1 MKNTGCS
8 QKNISPRRSEGVDK
22 LLFKK
27 KTKTA
32 KKTART
38 EKNSSKKNSNRN
50 MSLKLKIVSLSI
62 ISMLLLALA
71 TTIYAQYTIRASNLE
86 SMETELNTISS
97 LLSDQIS
104 AGKAQTIIANP
115 SKNNPGVTS
124 MQKQM
129 DQVLKE
135 NPLIHNLYLVTMEGD
150 KLSLPTMSSAMM
162 TKDLTYGSSYTG
174 GKEFDQAALAA
185 FKENKRTTTEIYNS
199 QNGSK
204 MTGFAPI
211 TDMAGKTIALYGVEF
226 DVSQVNKKIN
236 AEVAGIWILALII
249 LVLSSAAMYL
259 LVSRL
264 IKPLNKI
271 RILTANIAKG
281 DLSQEDIIVKS
292 KDEIGA
298 LADSINT
305 MTGSLRTLVSQV
317 QTSSREVSSETVG
330 LSKIASSS
338 VEAIRELTAANQ
350 QAAASTQ
357 EQNANI
363 EEMQATLEE
372 INAGIEEI
380 NASAQ
385 KASYIAKNST
395 VTSKEGTVRID
406 EMLEGLEAVDE
417 NTNQLAEIITVL
429 EKQSDKITQFV
440 KIINTISDQTNL
452 LALNAAI
459 EAARAGEHGK
469 GFAVVANEV
478 RKLAEESAKSAS
490 TIISIVNE
498 NVQNTR
504 TAVDYISKTREAV
517 QYNKDLSANAKN
529 TLHQIYETT
538 LEIEDNSNNIA
549 SAIEQ
554 QVIAIEQITNSL
566 DTVSQASQQ
575 IAAGTGQTDQS
586 TQDQLRIAE
595 NVNETTKIL
604 QRTAT
609 ELEKL
614 TGNFKL

>member
-1 MKNTGCS
+1 M
-8 QKNISPRRSEGVDK
+8 
-22 LLFKK
+22 LFKK
-27 KTKTA
+27 KKNMGKIPEPK
-32 KKTART
+32 KKTSR
-38 EKNSSKKNSNRN
+38 KYFKRN
-50 MSLKLKIVSLSI
+50 MSLKIKIVSLSI
-62 ISMLLLALA
+62 ISMLVLALA
-71 TTIYAQYTIRASNLE
+71 TTAYAQYTIKSSNLE
-86 SMETELNTISS
+86 SMEAELNTISS
-97 LLSDQIS
+97 LLSDQVS

-115 SKNNPGVTS
+115 SKNNPGTTS

-129 DQVLKE
+129 DQILKE
-135 NPLIHNLYLVTMEGD
+135 NPLIHNLYLITMDGD
-150 KLSLPTMSSAMM
+150 QFIIPTMSSNMM
-162 TKDLTYGSSYTG
+162 TKDLTYGSSYSG
-174 GKEFDQAALAA
+174 GNEFNKAALEA
-185 FKENKRTTTEIYNS
+185 FKENKRTTTDIYKS
-199 QNGSK
+199 QNGEK

-211 TDMAGKTIALYGVEF
+211 TDMSGKTIALYGVEF

-236 AEVAGIWILALII
+236 AEVAGIWVLSLII
-249 LVLSSAAMYL
+249 LGLSSAAMYF

-271 RILTANIAKG
+271 KVLTANIAKG

-292 KDEIGA
+292 RDEVGA

-305 MTGSLRTLVSQV
+305 MAASLRTLVSQV
-317 QTSSREVSSETVG
+317 QTTSSEVSSETVG
-330 LSKIASSS
+330 LTKVASSS

-385 KASYIAKNST
+385 QASYIAKNST
-395 VTSKEGTVRID
+395 LTSKEGTVRID
-406 EMLEGLEAVDE
+406 EMLAGLEGVDE
-417 NTNQLAEIITVL
+417 NTNQLAEIITIL

-490 TIISIVNE
+490 TIISIVND

-504 TAVDYISKTREAV
+504 TAVNYITKTREAV
-517 QYNKDLSANAKN
+517 QYNKDLSVKAKD
-529 TLHQIYETT
+529 TLNQIYETT

-549 SAIEQ
+549 TAIEQ
-554 QVIAIEQITNSL
+554 QVIAFEQITNSL

-586 TQDQLRIAE
+586 TQEQLRIAE
-595 NVNETTKIL
+595 NVNESAKIL
-604 QRTAT
+604 QRTAL

-614 TGNFKL
+614 TGNFKLL

>member
-1 MKNTGCS
+1 LNIAENKN
-8 QKNISPRRSEGVDK
+8 KYNFFVRRNRGVDK

-27 KTKTA
+27 RIAAANNATK
-32 KKTART
+32 KKSGKRQLR
-38 EKNSSKKNSNRN
+38 KN
-50 MSLKLKIVSLSI
+50 MSLKLKVVSLSI
-62 ISMLLLALA
+62 ISMLILALA
-71 TTIYAQYTIRASNLE
+71 TTVYAQYTIRTSNIE
-86 SMETELNTISS
+86 SMEAELNTISS
-97 LLSDQIS
+97 LLSDQVTP
-104 AGKAQTIIANP
+104 GKAQTIISNP
-115 SKNNPGVTS
+115 SVNNPGVIT

-129 DQVLKE
+129 DKILKD
-135 NPLIHNLYLVTMEGD
+135 NPLIHTVYLVTLDGD
-150 KLSLPTMSSAMM
+150 QLTLPTMSSSMM
-162 TKDLTYGSSYTG
+162 SDDISYGAKFSG
-174 GKEFDQAALAA
+174 GKAFDSAAIQAI
-185 FKENKRTTTEIYNS
+185 KENKRVTTEVYKSESGEKI
-199 QNGSK
+199 
-204 MTGFAPI
+204 TGFAPI
-211 TDMAGKTIALYGVEF
+211 LNMGGKVIALYGVDF

-236 AEVAGIWILALII
+236 AEVSGIWILALII
-249 LVLSSAAMYL
+249 LAFSSIAMYFF
-259 LVSRL
+259 VSML
-264 IKPLNKI
+264 IRPLN
-271 RILTANIAKG
+271 RIKDLTANIAKG
-281 DLSQEDIIVKS
+281 DLSQSDIAIKS
-292 KDEIGA
+292 KDEVGE
-298 LADSINT
+298 LAESINT
-305 MTGSLRTLVSQV
+305 MAASLRNVVSQV
-317 QTSSREVSSETVG
+317 QTSSKEVTSETVA
-330 LSKIASSS
+330 LSRVASNS
-338 VEAIRELTAANQ
+338 VDAIRELTAANQ

-385 KASYIAKNST
+385 QASYIAKNST
-395 VTSKEGTVRID
+395 VTSKEGTMRID
-406 EMLEGLEAVDE
+406 EMLSGLEAVDD
-417 NTNQLAEIITVL
+417 NTNQLADIITIL

-490 TIISIVNE
+490 TIITIVNE

-504 TAVDYISKTREAV
+504 EAVDYISKTREAV
-517 QYNKDLSANAKN
+517 QYNKELSINAKN
-529 TLHQIYETT
+529 TLHEIHETT

-575 IAAGTGQTDQS
+575 IAAGTSQTDQS
-586 TQDQLRIAE
+586 TQEQLKTAE

-604 QRTAT
+604 QQTAL

-614 TGNFKL
+614 TGNFKLK

>member
-1 MKNTGCS
+1 M
-8 QKNISPRRSEGVDK
+8 R
-22 LLFKK
+22 FKK
-27 KTKTA
+27 KKNTV
-32 KKTART
+32 KKTLV
-38 EKNSSKKNSNRN
+38 KKKSGSILLNRN
-50 MSLKLKIVSLSI
+50 MSLKLKIVSWSI
-62 ISMLLLALA
+62 ISILVLAMTTTFYAQHTIKSSNFDSMEAEL
-71 TTIYAQYTIRASNLE
+71 TTIA
-86 SMETELNTISS
+86 S
-97 LLSDQIS
+97 LLSDQVS
-104 AGKAQTIIANP
+104 AGKAQTIISNP

-129 DQVLKE
+129 NQILKE
-135 NPLIHNLYLVTMEGD
+135 NPLIHNLYLITMNGD
-150 KLSLPTMSSAMM
+150 KFIIPTMNSAMM
-162 TKDLTYGSSYTG
+162 ADELTYGSQYSG
-174 GKEFDQAALAA
+174 GKEFDRAALEA
-185 FKENKRTTTEIYNS
+185 FKENKRTTTEIYKS
-199 QNGSK
+199 GTGEK

-211 TDMAGKTIALYGVEF
+211 NDMSGKTIALYGVEF
-226 DVSQVNKKIN
+226 DVSQINKKIN
-236 AEVAGIWILALII
+236 GEVAGIWVLSIII
-249 LVLSSAAMYL
+249 LLLSSAAMYF

-271 RILTANIAKG
+271 KNLTSNIANG
-281 DLSQEDIIVKS
+281 DLSQEDIKVHS

-298 LADSINT
+298 LAESINI
-305 MTGSLRTLVSQV
+305 MTASLRTLVSQV
-317 QTSSREVSSETVG
+317 QSSTKEVTNETMG
-330 LSKIASSS
+330 LSRVSSSS

-385 KASYIAKNST
+385 QASYIAKNST
-395 VTSKEGTVRID
+395 ATSREGTKRID
-406 EMLEGLEAVDE
+406 EMLEGLESVDE
-417 NTNQLAEIITVL
+417 NTNQLADIITEL

-490 TIISIVNE
+490 TIITIVNE

-504 TAVDYISKTREAV
+504 NAVAYISKTKEAV
-517 QYNKDLSANAKN
+517 QYNKNLSVHAKD
-529 TLHQIYETT
+529 TLKEIYETT
-538 LEIEDNSNNIA
+538 LEIEDNSSNIA

-575 IAAGTGQTDQS
+575 IAAGTSQTDQS
-586 TQDQLRIAE
+586 TQEQLKVAE

-604 QRTAT
+604 QKTAL

-614 TGNFKL
+614 TGSFKL

>member
-1 MKNTGCS
+1 MRFKKRKNT
-8 QKNISPRRSEGVDK
+8 VDK
-22 LLFKK
+22 AVTKK
-27 KTKTA
+27 RTG
-32 KKTART
+32 KKLSTT
-38 EKNSSKKNSNRN
+38 N

-62 ISMLLLALA
+62 ISILVLALA
-71 TTIYAQYTIRASNLE
+71 TSFYAQHTIKSSNFD
-86 SMETELNTISS
+86 SMEAELTTISS

-104 AGKAQTIIANP
+104 VGKAKTIINNP

-124 MQKQM
+124 LQKQM
-129 DQVLKE
+129 DEILKE
-135 NPLIHNLYLVTMEGD
+135 NPLIHNLYLITLDGD
-150 KLSLPTMSSAMM
+150 KFIIPTMSSAMM
-162 TKDLTYGSSYTG
+162 TDKLTYGSQYSG
-174 GKEFDQAALAA
+174 GKAFDRAALEALN
-185 FKENKRTTTEIYNS
+185 ESKRTTTEIYRS
-199 QNGSK
+199 DTGVK

-211 TDMAGKTIALYGVEF
+211 TDMGGKTIALYGVEF

-236 AEVAGIWILALII
+236 AEVAGIWILSLII
-249 LVLSSAAMYL
+249 LILSGTAMYY

-271 RILTANIAKG
+271 QELTANIANG
-281 DLSQEDIIVKS
+281 DLSQEDIKVKS
-292 KDEIGA
+292 KDEIGS
-298 LADSINT
+298 LAESINAMT
-305 MTGSLRTLVSQV
+305 MSLRNLVSQV
-317 QTSSREVSSETVG
+317 QTSTREVSSETVG
-330 LSKIASSS
+330 LSKVASSS

-385 KASYIAKNST
+385 QASFIAKNST
-395 VTSKEGTVRID
+395 VTSKEGTERID
-406 EMLEGLEAVDE
+406 EMLAGLEAVDE
-417 NTNQLAEIITVL
+417 NTNHLANIITVL

-440 KIINTISDQTNL
+440 NIINTISDQTNL

-504 TAVDYISKTREAV
+504 NAVDYIAKTREAV
-517 QYNKDLSANAKN
+517 QYNKDLSLNARN
-529 TLHQIYETT
+529 TLTEIYETT
-538 LEIEDNSNNIA
+538 LEIEDNSSNIA
-549 SAIEQ
+549 TAIEQ

-566 DTVSQASQQ
+566 DTVSHASQQ
-575 IAAGTGQTDQS
+575 IAAGTSQTDLS
-586 TQDQLRIAE
+586 TQEQLRIAE
-595 NVNETTKIL
+595 NVNDTTKIL
-604 QRTAT
+604 QQTAL

>member
-1 MKNTGCS
+1 
-8 QKNISPRRSEGVDK
+8 
-22 LLFKK
+22 LLLKK
-27 KTKTA
+27 KNKAIKST
-32 KKTART
+32 
-38 EKNSSKKNSNRN
+38 SKKKPDKKRVKKN
-50 MSLKLKIVSLSI
+50 MSLKFKVVSLSV
-62 ISMLLLALA
+62 ISMLIMALA
-71 TTIYAQYTIRASNLE
+71 TSTLAYYVIKKSNVE
-86 SMETELNTISS
+86 SMEAELNTISS
-97 LLSDQIS
+97 LLSDQITP
-104 AGKAQTIIANP
+104 GKAQTIISNP
-115 SKNNPGVTS
+115 SKNNPGVTT

-129 DQVLKE
+129 DKILKD
-135 NPLIHNLYLVTMEGD
+135 NPLIHNLYLVTMDGE
-150 KLSLPTMSSAMM
+150 KLTIPTMSSVML
-162 TKDLTYGSSYTG
+162 TKDFTYGSKYSG
-174 GKEFDQAALAA
+174 GKDFDEAALMAV
-185 FKENKRTTTEIYNS
+185 KNNKRTTTDVYKSET
-199 QNGSK
+199 GDEK
-204 MTGFAPI
+204 VTGFAPI
-211 TDMAGKTIALYGVEF
+211 TDMSGNVIALYGVDF
-226 DVSQVNKKIN
+226 DVTQVNKKIN
-236 AEVAGIWILALII
+236 AEVTRIWILALVI
-249 LVLSSAAMYL
+249 LTISSIAMYL
-259 LVSRL
+259 LISML
-264 IKPLNKI
+264 IRPLNKI
-271 RILTANIAKG
+271 KNLTANIANG
-281 DLSQEDIIVKS
+281 DLSQNDIHVKS

-298 LADSINT
+298 LAESINT
-305 MTGSLRTLVSQV
+305 MTASLRNVVSQV
-317 QTSSREVSSETVG
+317 QTSSKEVTSETLA
-330 LSKIASSS
+330 LSNVASSS
-338 VEAIRELTAANQ
+338 VDAIRELTAANQ

-385 KASYIAKNST
+385 QASFIAKNST

-406 EMLEGLEAVDE
+406 EMLAGLELVED
-417 NTNQLAEIITVL
+417 NTNQLADIIIKL

-459 EAARAGEHGK
+459 EAARAGDHGK

-490 TIISIVNE
+490 TIITIVNE
-498 NVQNTR
+498 NVNSTR
-504 TAVDYISKTREAV
+504 DAVDYISKTREAV
-517 QYNKDLSANAKN
+517 HYNKDLSINAKN
-529 TLHQIYETT
+529 TLHEIYETT

-575 IAAGTGQTDQS
+575 IAAGTSQTDQS
-586 TQDQLRIAE
+586 TQEQLRIAE

-604 QRTAT
+604 RQTAM

>member
-1 MKNTGCS
+1 
-8 QKNISPRRSEGVDK
+8 VDK
-22 LLFKK
+22 LHIKK
-27 KTKTA
+27 KNAAAKAVKKMKPNKKQTK
-32 KKTART
+32 
-38 EKNSSKKNSNRN
+38 RN
-50 MSLKLKIVSLSI
+50 LSLKLKVVSLSI
-62 ISMLLLALA
+62 ISMLILALA
-71 TTIYAQYTIRASNLE
+71 TTVYAQYTIRTSNIE
-86 SMETELNTISS
+86 SMEAELNTISS
-97 LLSDQIS
+97 LLSDQVTP
-104 AGKAQTIIANP
+104 GKAQTIISNP
-115 SKNNPGVTS
+115 SVNNPGVIT

-129 DQVLKE
+129 DKILKD
-135 NPLIHNLYLVTMEGD
+135 NPLIHTVYLVTLDGD
-150 KLSLPTMSSAMM
+150 QLTLPTMSSSMM
-162 TKDLTYGSSYTG
+162 SENLSYGAKFSG
-174 GKEFDQAALAA
+174 GKAFDSAALQAI
-185 FKENKRTTTEIYNS
+185 KENKRVTTEVYKSESGEKI
-199 QNGSK
+199 
-204 MTGFAPI
+204 TGFAPI
-211 TDMAGKTIALYGVEF
+211 LNMSGKVIALYGVDF

-249 LVLSSAAMYL
+249 LALSSIAMYFF
-259 LVSRL
+259 VSML
-264 IKPLNKI
+264 IRPLN
-271 RILTANIAKG
+271 RIKDLTANIANG
-281 DLSQEDIIVKS
+281 DLSQSDIAVKT
-292 KDEIGA
+292 KDEVGE
-298 LADSINT
+298 LAESINS
-305 MTGSLRTLVSQV
+305 MAASLRNVVSQV
-317 QTSSREVSSETVG
+317 QTSSKEVTSETVA
-330 LSKIASSS
+330 LSKVASNS
-338 VEAIRELTAANQ
+338 VDAIRELTAANQ

-385 KASYIAKNST
+385 QASYIAKNST
-395 VTSKEGTVRID
+395 VTSKEGTMRID
-406 EMLEGLEAVDE
+406 EMLSGLEAVDE
-417 NTNQLAEIITVL
+417 NTNQLADIITML

-504 TAVDYISKTREAV
+504 DAVNYITKTREAV
-517 QYNKDLSANAKN
+517 QYNKDLSINAKN
-529 TLHQIYETT
+529 TLHEIYETT

-575 IAAGTGQTDQS
+575 IAAGTSQTDQS
-586 TQDQLRIAE
+586 TQEQLKTAE

-604 QRTAT
+604 QQTAL

-614 TGNFKL
+614 TGNFKLN

>member
-1 MKNTGCS
+1 M
-8 QKNISPRRSEGVDK
+8 
-22 LLFKK
+22 LFKK
-27 KTKTA
+27 KNVAAKAVKKMKPNKKQTK
-32 KKTART
+32 
-38 EKNSSKKNSNRN
+38 RN
-50 MSLKLKIVSLSI
+50 LSLKLKIVSLSI
-62 ISMLLLALA
+62 ISMLILALA
-71 TTIYAQYTIRASNLE
+71 TTVYAQYTIRTSNIE
-86 SMETELNTISS
+86 SMEAELNTISS
-97 LLSDQIS
+97 LLSDQVTP
-104 AGKAQTIIANP
+104 GKAQTIISNP
-115 SKNNPGVTS
+115 SVNNPGVIT

-129 DQVLKE
+129 DKILKD
-135 NPLIHNLYLVTMEGD
+135 NPLIHTVYLVTLDGD
-150 KLSLPTMSSAMM
+150 QLTLPTMSSSMM
-162 TKDLTYGSSYTG
+162 SENITYGAKFSG
-174 GKEFDQAALAA
+174 GKAFDSAALQAIQ
-185 FKENKRTTTEIYNS
+185 ENKRVTTEVYKSESGEKI
-199 QNGSK
+199 
-204 MTGFAPI
+204 TGFAPI
-211 TDMAGKTIALYGVEF
+211 LNMSGKVIALYGVDF

-249 LVLSSAAMYL
+249 LAVSSIAMYFF
-259 LVSRL
+259 VSML
-264 IKPLNKI
+264 IRPLN
-271 RILTANIAKG
+271 RIKDLTANIANG
-281 DLSQEDIIVKS
+281 DLSQSDIAVRS
-292 KDEIGA
+292 KDEVGE
-298 LADSINT
+298 LAESINT
-305 MTGSLRTLVSQV
+305 MAASLRNVVSQV
-317 QTSSREVSSETVG
+317 QTSSKEVTSETVA
-330 LSKIASSS
+330 LSRVASNS
-338 VEAIRELTAANQ
+338 VDAIRELTAANQ

-385 KASYIAKNST
+385 QASYIAKNST
-395 VTSKEGTVRID
+395 VTSKEGTKRID
-406 EMLEGLEAVDE
+406 EMLSGLEAVDE
-417 NTNQLAEIITVL
+417 NTNQLADIITML

-504 TAVDYISKTREAV
+504 DAVNYITKTREAV
-517 QYNKDLSANAKN
+517 QYNKDLSLNAKN
-529 TLHQIYETT
+529 TLHEIYETT

-575 IAAGTGQTDQS
+575 IAAGTSQTDQS
-586 TQDQLRIAE
+586 TQEQLKTAE

-604 QRTAT
+604 QLTAL

-614 TGNFKL
+614 TGNFKLN

>member
-1 MKNTGCS
+1 N
-8 QKNISPRRSEGVDK
+8 
-22 LLFKK
+22 
-27 KTKTA
+27 
-32 KKTART
+32 
-38 EKNSSKKNSNRN
+38 N
-50 MSLKLKIVSLSI
+50 MSLKIKIVSLSI
-62 ISMLLLALA
+62 ISMLVLALA
-71 TTIYAQYTIRASNLE
+71 TTAYAQYTIRSSNLE
-86 SMETELNTISS
+86 SMEAELNTISA

-104 AGKAQTIIANP
+104 AGKAKTIIANP
-115 SKNNPGVTS
+115 SKNNPGTTS

-129 DQVLKE
+129 DQILKE
-135 NPLIHNLYLVTMEGD
+135 NPLIHNLYLITMDGNQFII
-150 KLSLPTMSSAMM
+150 PTMSSAMM
-162 TKDLTYGSSYTG
+162 TKDLTYGSSYSG
-174 GKEFDQAALAA
+174 GKEFDQAALEA
-185 FKENKRTTTEIYNS
+185 FKENKRTTTDIYKS
-199 QNGSK
+199 QNGVK

-211 TDMAGKTIALYGVEF
+211 TDMSGKTIALYGVEF

-236 AEVAGIWILALII
+236 AEVGGIWVLSLII
-249 LVLSSAAMYL
+249 LGLSSVAMYF

-271 RILTANIAKG
+271 KVLTANIAKG
-281 DLSQEDIIVKS
+281 DLSQEDIVVKS
-292 KDEIGA
+292 RDEVGA
-298 LADSINT
+298 LAESINT
-305 MTGSLRTLVSQV
+305 MAASLRTLVSQV
-317 QTSSREVSSETVG
+317 QTTSSEVSSETVG
-330 LSKIASSS
+330 LTRVASSS
-338 VEAIRELTAANQ
+338 VDAIRELTAANQ

-385 KASYIAKNST
+385 QASYIAKNST

-406 EMLEGLEAVDE
+406 EMLAGLEGVDE
-417 NTNQLAEIITVL
+417 NTNKLAEIITIL

-498 NVQNTR
+498 NVQNTS
-504 TAVDYISKTREAV
+504 TAVDYITKTREAV
-517 QYNKDLSANAKN
+517 QYNKDLSMKAKN
-529 TLHQIYETT
+529 TLNEIYETT

-549 SAIEQ
+549 TAIEQ
-554 QVIAIEQITNSL
+554 QVIAFEQITNSL

-586 TQDQLRIAE
+586 TQEQLRIAE
-595 NVNETTKIL
+595 NVNESAKIL
-604 QRTAT
+604 QRTAS

>member
-1 MKNTGCS
+1 M
-8 QKNISPRRSEGVDK
+8 
-22 LLFKK
+22 LFKK
-27 KTKTA
+27 KKNMGKIPEPK
-32 KKTART
+32 KKTSR
-38 EKNSSKKNSNRN
+38 KYFKRN
-50 MSLKLKIVSLSI
+50 MSLKIKIVSLSI
-62 ISMLLLALA
+62 ISMLVLALA
-71 TTIYAQYTIRASNLE
+71 TTAYAQYTIKSSNLE
-86 SMETELNTISS
+86 SMEAELNTISS
-97 LLSDQIS
+97 LLSDQVS

-115 SKNNPGVTS
+115 SKNNPGTTS

-129 DQVLKE
+129 DQILKE
-135 NPLIHNLYLVTMEGD
+135 NPLIHNLYLITMDGD
-150 KLSLPTMSSAMM
+150 QFIIPTMSSNMM
-162 TKDLTYGSSYTG
+162 TKDLTYGSSYSG
-174 GKEFDQAALAA
+174 GNEYNKAALEA
-185 FKENKRTTTEIYNS
+185 FKENKRTTTDIYKS
-199 QNGSK
+199 QNGEK

-211 TDMAGKTIALYGVEF
+211 TDMSGKTIALYGVEF

-236 AEVAGIWILALII
+236 AEVAGIWILSLII
-249 LVLSSAAMYL
+249 LGLSSAAMYF

-271 RILTANIAKG
+271 KVLTANIAKG

-292 KDEIGA
+292 RDEVGA

-305 MTGSLRTLVSQV
+305 MAASLRTLVSQV
-317 QTSSREVSSETVG
+317 QTTSSEVSSETVG
-330 LSKIASSS
+330 LTKVASSS
-338 VEAIRELTAANQ
+338 VEAIRELTSANQ

-385 KASYIAKNST
+385 QASYIAKNST
-395 VTSKEGTVRID
+395 LTSKEGTVRID
-406 EMLEGLEAVDE
+406 EMLAGLEGVDE
-417 NTNQLAEIITVL
+417 NTNQLAEIITIL

-504 TAVDYISKTREAV
+504 TAVNYIMKTREAV
-517 QYNKDLSANAKN
+517 QYNKDLSVKAKD
-529 TLHQIYETT
+529 TLNQIYETT

-549 SAIEQ
+549 TAIEQ
-554 QVIAIEQITNSL
+554 QVIAFEQITNSL

-586 TQDQLRIAE
+586 TQEQLRIAE
-595 NVNETTKIL
+595 NVNESAKIL
-604 QRTAT
+604 QRTAL

>member
-1 MKNTGCS
+1 M
-8 QKNISPRRSEGVDK
+8 
-22 LLFKK
+22 LFKK
-27 KTKTA
+27 KKKMGKTTVP
-32 KKTART
+32 KQKTSR
-38 EKNSSKKNSNRN
+38 KYFNKN
-50 MSLKLKIVSLSI
+50 MSLKIKIVSLSI
-62 ISMLLLALA
+62 ISMLVLALA
-71 TTIYAQYTIRASNLE
+71 TTAYAQYTIRSSNLD
-86 SMETELNTISS
+86 SMEAELNTISS

-115 SKNNPGVTS
+115 SKNNPGITS

-129 DQVLKE
+129 DQILKE
-135 NPLIHNLYLVTMEGD
+135 NPLIHNLYLITMDGD
-150 KLSLPTMSSAMM
+150 QFIIPTMSSAMM
-162 TKDLTYGSSYTG
+162 TKDITYGSIYSG
-174 GKEFDQAALAA
+174 GKEFDKAALLA
-185 FKENKRTTTEIYNS
+185 FKENKRTTTDIYKS
-199 QNGSK
+199 QNGEK

-211 TDMAGKTIALYGVEF
+211 TDMSGKTIALYGVEF

-236 AEVAGIWILALII
+236 AEVGGIWILSLII
-249 LVLSSAAMYL
+249 LGLSSAAMYF

-271 RILTANIAKG
+271 KVLTANIAKG
-281 DLSQEDIIVKS
+281 DLSQEDIVVKS
-292 KDEIGA
+292 RDEVGA
-298 LADSINT
+298 LAASINT
-305 MTGSLRTLVSQV
+305 MAASLRTLVSQV
-317 QTSSREVSSETVG
+317 QSTSSEVSSETVG
-330 LSKIASSS
+330 LTKVASSS
-338 VEAIRELTAANQ
+338 VEAIRELTSANQ

-385 KASYIAKNST
+385 QASYIAKNST

-406 EMLEGLEAVDE
+406 EMLAGLEGVDE
-417 NTNQLAEIITVL
+417 NTNQLADIITIL

-478 RKLAEESAKSAS
+478 RKLAEESTKSAS

-504 TAVDYISKTREAV
+504 TAVDYIAKTREAV
-517 QYNKDLSANAKN
+517 QYNKELSLKAKN
-529 TLHQIYETT
+529 TLNEIYETT
-538 LEIEDNSNNIA
+538 LKIEDNSNNIA
-549 SAIEQ
+549 TAIEQ
-554 QVIAIEQITNSL
+554 QVIAFEQITNSL

-586 TQDQLRIAE
+586 TQEQLRIAE
-595 NVNETTKIL
+595 NVNESAKIL
-604 QRTAT
+604 QRTAM

>member
-1 MKNTGCS
+1 
-8 QKNISPRRSEGVDK
+8 VDK
-22 LLFKK
+22 LRFKK
-27 KTKTA
+27 RQNSV
-32 KKTART
+32 KKTAVQ
-38 EKNSSKKNSNRN
+38 KKPGKKLLNRN

-62 ISMLLLALA
+62 ISILVLAMA
-71 TTIYAQYTIRASNLE
+71 TTFYAQHTIKSSNFD
-86 SMETELNTISS
+86 SMEAELTTISS
-97 LLSDQIS
+97 LLSDQVS
-104 AGKAQTIIANP
+104 VGKAQTIISNP

-129 DQVLKE
+129 DQILKE
-135 NPLIHNLYLVTMEGD
+135 NPLIHNLYLITMDGD
-150 KLSLPTMSSAMM
+150 KFIIPTMSSAMM
-162 TKDLTYGSSYTG
+162 TDELTYGSQYSG
-174 GKEFDQAALAA
+174 GKAFDQAAVEA
-185 FKENKRTTTEIYNS
+185 FKENKRTTTEIYKS
-199 QNGSK
+199 DTGEK

-211 TDMAGKTIALYGVEF
+211 NDMGGKTIALYGVEF
-226 DVSQVNKKIN
+226 DVSQINKKIN
-236 AEVAGIWILALII
+236 GEVAGIWILSIII
-249 LVLSSAAMYL
+249 LLFSSAAMYF
-259 LVSRL
+259 LVTRL
-264 IKPLNKI
+264 ITPLDKI
-271 RILTANIAKG
+271 KNLTSNIANG
-281 DLSQEDIIVKS
+281 DLSQDDIKVRS
-292 KDEIGA
+292 NDEIGA
-298 LADSINT
+298 LANSINK
-305 MTGSLRTLVSQV
+305 MTASLRTLVSQV
-317 QTSSREVSSETVG
+317 QASTKEVSTETMG
-330 LSKIASSS
+330 LSKVASSS

-385 KASYIAKNST
+385 QASYIAKNST
-395 VTSKEGTVRID
+395 ATSREGTKRID

-417 NTNQLAEIITVL
+417 NTNQLADIITEL

-504 TAVDYISKTREAV
+504 NAVDYIIKTKEAV
-517 QYNKDLSANAKN
+517 QYNKNLSIHAKD
-529 TLHQIYETT
+529 TLKEIYETT
-538 LEIEDNSNNIA
+538 LEIEDNSSNIA
-549 SAIEQ
+549 SGIEQ

-575 IAAGTGQTDQS
+575 IAAGTSQTDQS
-586 TQDQLRIAE
+586 TQDQLKIAE
-595 NVNETTKIL
+595 NVNETTKVL
-604 QRTAT
+604 QQTAL

-614 TGNFKL
+614 TGRFKL

>member
-1 MKNTGCS
+1 M
-8 QKNISPRRSEGVDK
+8 
-22 LLFKK
+22 LFKK
-27 KTKTA
+27 KKNMGKIPEPK
-32 KKTART
+32 KKTSR
-38 EKNSSKKNSNRN
+38 KYFKRN
-50 MSLKLKIVSLSI
+50 MSLKIKIVSLSI
-62 ISMLLLALA
+62 ISMLVLALA
-71 TTIYAQYTIRASNLE
+71 TTAYAQYTIKSSNLE
-86 SMETELNTISS
+86 SMEAELNTISS
-97 LLSDQIS
+97 LLSDQVS

-115 SKNNPGVTS
+115 SKNNPGTTS

-129 DQVLKE
+129 DQILKE
-135 NPLIHNLYLVTMEGD
+135 NPLIHNLYLITMDGD
-150 KLSLPTMSSAMM
+150 QFIIPTMSSNMM
-162 TKDLTYGSSYTG
+162 TKDLTYGSSYSG
-174 GKEFDQAALAA
+174 GNEFNKAALEA
-185 FKENKRTTTEIYNS
+185 FKENKRTTTDIYKS
-199 QNGSK
+199 QNGEK

-211 TDMAGKTIALYGVEF
+211 TDMSGKTIALYGVEF

-236 AEVAGIWILALII
+236 AEVAGIWILSLII
-249 LVLSSAAMYL
+249 LGLSSAAMYF

-271 RILTANIAKG
+271 KVLTANIAKG

-292 KDEIGA
+292 RDEVGA

-305 MTGSLRTLVSQV
+305 MAASLRTLVSQV
-317 QTSSREVSSETVG
+317 QTTSSEVSSETVG
-330 LSKIASSS
+330 LTKVASSS
-338 VEAIRELTAANQ
+338 VEAIRELTSANQ

-385 KASYIAKNST
+385 QASYIAKNST
-395 VTSKEGTVRID
+395 LTSKEGTVRID
-406 EMLEGLEAVDE
+406 EMLAGLEGVDE
-417 NTNQLAEIITVL
+417 NTNQLAEIITIL

-504 TAVDYISKTREAV
+504 TAVNYITKTREAV
-517 QYNKDLSANAKN
+517 QYNKDLSVKAKD
-529 TLHQIYETT
+529 TLNQIYETT

-549 SAIEQ
+549 TAIEQ
-554 QVIAIEQITNSL
+554 QVIAFEQITNSL

-586 TQDQLRIAE
+586 TQEQLRIAE
-595 NVNETTKIL
+595 NVNESAKIL
-604 QRTAT
+604 QRTAL

>member
-1 MKNTGCS
+1 
-8 QKNISPRRSEGVDK
+8 VDK

-27 KTKTA
+27 KKNTA
-32 KKTART
+32 KKAVTT
-38 EKNSSKKNSNRN
+38 KKSSKKRFNQN
-50 MSLKLKIVSLSI
+50 MSLKLKIVALSI

-71 TTIYAQYTIRASNLE
+71 TTFYAQYTIRTSNMD
-86 SMETELNTISS
+86 SMEAELNTISS
-97 LLSDQIS
+97 LLSDQVS
-104 AGKAQTIIANP
+104 AGKAKTIIANP
-115 SKNNPGVTS
+115 SKNNPGVTT

-129 DQVLKE
+129 DQILKE
-135 NPLIHNLYLVTMEGD
+135 NPLIHNLYLITKDGD
-150 KLSLPTMSSAMM
+150 KFAIPTMSSAMM
-162 TKDLTYGSSYTG
+162 SKDITYGSNYSG
-174 GKEFDQAALAA
+174 GKDFDQAALVA
-185 FKENKRTTTEIYNS
+185 FEENKRTTTEIYQS
-199 QNGSK
+199 QNGLK

-236 AEVAGIWILALII
+236 AEVAGIWILSLII
-249 LVLSSAAMYL
+249 LALSSAAMYF

-264 IKPLNKI
+264 IKPLNNIKV
-271 RILTANIAKG
+271 LTANIAKG

-298 LADSINT
+298 LAESINT
-305 MTGSLRTLVSQV
+305 MASSLRTLVSQV

-338 VEAIRELTAANQ
+338 VEAIRELTSANQ

-385 KASYIAKNST
+385 QASFIAKNST

-417 NTNQLAEIITVL
+417 NTNQLADIITVL

-504 TAVDYISKTREAV
+504 TAVDYITKTREAV
-517 QYNKDLSANAKN
+517 QYNKDLSAKAKN
-529 TLHQIYETT
+529 TLNEIYETT

-549 SAIEQ
+549 TAIEQ
-554 QVIAIEQITNSL
+554 QVIAFEQITNSL

-586 TQDQLRIAE
+586 TQEQLRIAE

>member
-1 MKNTGCS
+1 M
-8 QKNISPRRSEGVDK
+8 
-22 LLFKK
+22 LFKK
-27 KTKTA
+27 RKNRGNTAVPKQKTSRKYF
-32 KKTART
+32 
-38 EKNSSKKNSNRN
+38 SRN
-50 MSLKLKIVSLSI
+50 MSLKVKIVSLSI
-62 ISMLLLALA
+62 ISMLILALA
-71 TTIYAQYTIRASNLE
+71 TTAYAQYTIRASNLE
-86 SMETELNTISS
+86 SMEAELNTISS
-97 LLSDQIS
+97 LLSDQVS
-104 AGKAQTIIANP
+104 AGKAKTIIANP
-115 SKNNPGVTS
+115 SKNNPGITS

-129 DQVLKE
+129 DQILKE
-135 NPLIHNLYLVTMEGD
+135 NPLIHNLYLITMDGD
-150 KLSLPTMSSAMM
+150 QLIIPTMNSAMM
-162 TKDLTYGSSYTG
+162 TKDLTYGSSYSG
-174 GKEFDQAALAA
+174 GKDFNKAALEA
-185 FKENKRTTTEIYNS
+185 FKENKRTTTDIYKS
-199 QNGSK
+199 QNGEK

-211 TDMAGKTIALYGVEF
+211 TDMSGKTIALYGVEF

-236 AEVAGIWILALII
+236 AEVGGIWILSLII
-249 LVLSSAAMYL
+249 LALSSAAMYF
-259 LVSRL
+259 LVIRL

-271 RILTANIAKG
+271 KVLTANIAKG
-281 DLSQEDIIVKS
+281 DLSQEEIAVKS

-305 MTGSLRTLVSQV
+305 MTASLRTLVSQV
-317 QTSSREVSSETVG
+317 QTTSSEVSSETVS
-330 LSKIASSS
+330 LTRVASSS
-338 VEAIRELTAANQ
+338 VEAIRELTSANQ

-372 INAGIEEI
+372 INAGVEEI

-385 KASYIAKNST
+385 QASYIAKNST
-395 VTSKEGTVRID
+395 ITSKEGTVRID
-406 EMLEGLEAVDE
+406 EMLAGLEGVDE
-417 NTNQLAEIITVL
+417 NTNQLAEIIMTL

-504 TAVDYISKTREAV
+504 TAVEYISKTREAV
-517 QYNKDLSANAKN
+517 QYNKSLSLKAKN
-529 TLHQIYETT
+529 TLNEIYETT

-549 SAIEQ
+549 TAIEQ
-554 QVIAIEQITNSL
+554 QVIAFEQITNSL

-575 IAAGTGQTDQS
+575 IAAGTGQTDLS
-586 TQDQLRIAE
+586 TQEQLRIAE
-595 NVNETTKIL
+595 NVNESAKIL
-604 QRTAT
+604 QRTAL
-609 ELEKL
+609 ELEQL

>member
-1 MKNTGCS
+1 MRFMKR
-8 QKNISPRRSEGVDK
+8 KIAV
-22 LLFKK
+22 KK
-27 KTKTA
+27 KKA
-32 KKTART
+32 VGPLLKG
-38 EKNSSKKNSNRN
+38 N

-62 ISMLLLALA
+62 ISILILAMA
-71 TTIYAQYTIRASNLE
+71 TTLYAQYTIKSSNFE
-86 SMETELNTISS
+86 SMEAELMTISS
-97 LLSDQIS
+97 LLADQVS
-104 AGKAQTIIANP
+104 VGKAKTIIGNP

-129 DQVLKE
+129 DLILKE
-135 NPLIHNLYLVTMEGD
+135 NPLIHNLYLITQDGNKFIV
-150 KLSLPTMSSAMM
+150 PTMSSAMM
-162 TKDLTYGSSYTG
+162 KDDLTYGSQYTS
-174 GKEFDQAALAA
+174 GKAFDQAAMEA
-185 FKENKRTTTEIYNS
+185 FKENKRTTTDIFKS
-199 QNGSK
+199 DTGTK

-211 TDMAGKTIALYGVEF
+211 TDMGGKAIALYGVEF
-226 DVSQVNKKIN
+226 DVSQINKKIN
-236 AEVAGIWILALII
+236 REVAGIWVMSIII
-249 LVLSSAAMYL
+249 LLLSSAAMYI

-271 RILTANIAKG
+271 KNLTSNIANG
-281 DLSQEDIIVKS
+281 DLSQDDIKVRS

-298 LADSINT
+298 LAESINV
-305 MTGSLRTLVSQV
+305 MTSSLRTLVSQV
-317 QTSSREVSSETVG
+317 QASTKEVSNETTG
-330 LSKIASSS
+330 LSSVASSS

-385 KASYIAKNST
+385 QASFIAKNST
-395 VTSKEGTVRID
+395 ATSKEGTKRID
-406 EMLEGLEAVDE
+406 EMLEGLELVDE
-417 NTNQLAEIITVL
+417 NTNHLAKIITEL
-429 EKQSDKITQFV
+429 ENQSDKITQFV

-469 GFAVVANEV
+469 GFAVVASEV
-478 RKLAEESAKSAS
+478 RKLAEESAKSAA
-490 TIISIVNE
+490 TIITIVNE

-504 TAVDYISKTREAV
+504 NAVDYIFKTREAV
-517 QYNKDLSANAKN
+517 QYNKNLSTHAKE
-529 TLHQIYETT
+529 TLKDIYETT

-575 IAAGTGQTDQS
+575 IAAGTSRTDQS
-586 TQDQLRIAE
+586 TQEQLRIAE
-595 NVNETTKIL
+595 NVNETTKTL
-604 QRTAT
+604 QQTAL

-614 TGNFKL
+614 TAKFKL

>member
-1 MKNTGCS
+1 
-8 QKNISPRRSEGVDK
+8 VDK
-22 LLFKK
+22 LRFKK
-27 KTKTA
+27 RQNSV
-32 KKTART
+32 KKTAVQ
-38 EKNSSKKNSNRN
+38 KKPGKKLLNRN

-62 ISMLLLALA
+62 ISILVLAMA
-71 TTIYAQYTIRASNLE
+71 TTFYAQHTIKSSNFD
-86 SMETELNTISS
+86 SMEAELTTLSS
-97 LLSDQIS
+97 LLSDQVS
-104 AGKAQTIIANP
+104 VGKAQTIISNP

-129 DQVLKE
+129 DQILKE
-135 NPLIHNLYLVTMEGD
+135 NPLIHNLYLITMDGD
-150 KLSLPTMSSAMM
+150 KFIIPTMSSAMM
-162 TKDLTYGSSYTG
+162 TDELTYGSQYSG
-174 GKEFDQAALAA
+174 GKAFDRAAVEA
-185 FKENKRTTTEIYNS
+185 FKENKRTTTEIYKS
-199 QNGSK
+199 DTGEK

-211 TDMAGKTIALYGVEF
+211 NDMGGKTIALYGVEF
-226 DVSQVNKKIN
+226 DVSQINKKIN
-236 AEVAGIWILALII
+236 GEVAGIWILSIII
-249 LVLSSAAMYL
+249 LLLSSAAMYF

-264 IKPLNKI
+264 ITPLDKI
-271 RILTANIAKG
+271 KNLTSNIANG
-281 DLSQEDIIVKS
+281 DLSQDDIKVRS

-298 LADSINT
+298 LADSINK
-305 MTGSLRTLVSQV
+305 MTASLRTLVSQV
-317 QTSSREVSSETVG
+317 QDSTKEVSTETMG
-330 LSKIASSS
+330 LSKVASSS

-385 KASYIAKNST
+385 QASYIAKNST
-395 VTSKEGTVRID
+395 ATSREGTKRID

-417 NTNQLAEIITVL
+417 NTNQLADIITEL

-504 TAVDYISKTREAV
+504 NAVDYIIKTKEAV
-517 QYNKDLSANAKN
+517 QFNKNLSIHAKD
-529 TLHQIYETT
+529 TLKEIYETT
-538 LEIEDNSNNIA
+538 LEIEDNSSNIA

-575 IAAGTGQTDQS
+575 IAAGTSQTDQS

-595 NVNETTKIL
+595 NVNETTKVL
-604 QRTAT
+604 QQTAL

-614 TGNFKL
+614 TGRFKL

>member
-1 MKNTGCS
+1 M
-8 QKNISPRRSEGVDK
+8 
-22 LLFKK
+22 LFKK
-27 KTKTA
+27 KKNMGKIPEPK
-32 KKTART
+32 KKTSR
-38 EKNSSKKNSNRN
+38 KYFKRN
-50 MSLKLKIVSLSI
+50 MSLKIKIVSLSI
-62 ISMLLLALA
+62 ISMLVLALA
-71 TTIYAQYTIRASNLE
+71 TTAYAQYTIKSSNLE
-86 SMETELNTISS
+86 SMEAELNTISS
-97 LLSDQIS
+97 LLSDQVS

-115 SKNNPGVTS
+115 SKNNPGTTS

-129 DQVLKE
+129 DQILKE
-135 NPLIHNLYLVTMEGD
+135 NPLIHNLYLITMDGNQFII
-150 KLSLPTMSSAMM
+150 PTMSSNMM
-162 TKDLTYGSSYTG
+162 TKDLTYGSSYSG
-174 GKEFDQAALAA
+174 GNEFNKAALEA
-185 FKENKRTTTEIYNS
+185 FKENKRTTTDIYKS
-199 QNGSK
+199 QNGEK

-211 TDMAGKTIALYGVEF
+211 TDMSGKTIALYGVEF

-236 AEVAGIWILALII
+236 AEVAGIWILSLII
-249 LVLSSAAMYL
+249 LGLSSAAMYF

-271 RILTANIAKG
+271 KVLTANIAKG

-292 KDEIGA
+292 RDEVGA

-305 MTGSLRTLVSQV
+305 MAASLRTLVSQV
-317 QTSSREVSSETVG
+317 QTTSSEVSSETVG
-330 LSKIASSS
+330 LTKVASSS
-338 VEAIRELTAANQ
+338 VEAIRELTSANQ

-385 KASYIAKNST
+385 QASYIAKNST
-395 VTSKEGTVRID
+395 LTSKEGTVRID
-406 EMLEGLEAVDE
+406 EMLAGLEGVDE
-417 NTNQLAEIITVL
+417 NTNQLAEIITIL

-504 TAVDYISKTREAV
+504 TAVNYITKTREAV
-517 QYNKDLSANAKN
+517 QYNKDLSVKAKD
-529 TLHQIYETT
+529 TLNQIYETT

-549 SAIEQ
+549 TAIEQ
-554 QVIAIEQITNSL
+554 QVIAFEQITNSL

-586 TQDQLRIAE
+586 TQEQLRIAE
-595 NVNETTKIL
+595 NVNESAKIL
-604 QRTAT
+604 QRTAL

-614 TGNFKL
+614 TGNFKLL

>member
-1 MKNTGCS
+1 
-8 QKNISPRRSEGVDK
+8 VDK

-27 KTKTA
+27 KKNTA
-32 KKTART
+32 KKAGAKKR
-38 EKNSSKKNSNRN
+38 SSKKISSIN

-71 TTIYAQYTIRASNLE
+71 TTFYAQYTIRTSNLE
-86 SMETELNTISS
+86 SMEAELNTISS

-115 SKNNPGVTS
+115 SKNNPGITS

-129 DQVLKE
+129 DQILKE
-135 NPLIHNLYLVTMEGD
+135 NPLIHNLYLVTMDGD
-150 KLSLPTMSSAMM
+150 KFTIPTMSSAMM
-162 TKDLTYGSSYTG
+162 TNELTYGSHYSG
-174 GKEFDQAALAA
+174 GRDFDQAALEA
-185 FKENKRTTTEIYNS
+185 FKENKRTTTEIYKS

-211 TDMAGKTIALYGVEF
+211 TDMSGKTIALYGVEF

-236 AEVAGIWILALII
+236 AEVSGIWILSLII
-249 LVLSSAAMYL
+249 LGLSSAAMYF

-264 IKPLNKI
+264 IKPLDKI
-271 RILTANIAKG
+271 RVLTANIAKG
-281 DLSQEDIIVKS
+281 DLSQEEIIVKS
-292 KDEIGA
+292 KDEVGA

-305 MTGSLRTLVSQV
+305 MAASLRNLVSQV
-317 QTSSREVSSETVG
+317 QSSSREVSSETVG

-338 VEAIRELTAANQ
+338 VEAIRELTSANQ

-385 KASYIAKNST
+385 QASFIAKNST
-395 VTSKEGTVRID
+395 ITSKEGTVRID
-406 EMLEGLEAVDE
+406 EMLDGLEAVDE
-417 NTNQLAEIITVL
+417 NTNQLADIITVL
-429 EKQSDKITQFV
+429 EKQSEKITQFV

-459 EAARAGEHGK
+459 EAARAGDHGK

-490 TIISIVNE
+490 TIISIVSE

-504 TAVDYISKTREAV
+504 SAVDYIAKTREAV
-517 QYNKDLSANAKN
+517 QYNKNLSAKAKN
-529 TLHQIYETT
+529 TLNEIYETT

-549 SAIEQ
+549 TAIEQ

-586 TQDQLRIAE
+586 TQEQLRIAE

>member
-1 MKNTGCS
+1 M
-8 QKNISPRRSEGVDK
+8 
-22 LLFKK
+22 LFKK
-27 KTKTA
+27 KKNIGNIVEPKQ
-32 KKTART
+32 KKSR
-38 EKNSSKKNSNRN
+38 KYLSKN
-50 MSLKLKIVSLSI
+50 MSLKIKIVSLSI
-62 ISMLLLALA
+62 ISMLVLALA
-71 TTIYAQYTIRASNLE
+71 TTAYAQYTIRSSNLE
-86 SMETELNTISS
+86 SMEAELNTISA

-104 AGKAQTIIANP
+104 AGKAKTIIANP
-115 SKNNPGVTS
+115 SKNNPGTTS

-129 DQVLKE
+129 DQILKE
-135 NPLIHNLYLVTMEGD
+135 NPLIHNLYLITMDGNQFII
-150 KLSLPTMSSAMM
+150 PTMSSAMM
-162 TKDLTYGSSYTG
+162 TKDLTYGSSYSG
-174 GKEFDQAALAA
+174 GKEFDQAALEA
-185 FKENKRTTTEIYNS
+185 FKENKRTTTDIYKS
-199 QNGSK
+199 QNGEK

-211 TDMAGKTIALYGVEF
+211 TDMSGKTIALYGVEF

-236 AEVAGIWILALII
+236 AEVGGIWVLSLII
-249 LVLSSAAMYL
+249 LGLSSAAMYF

-271 RILTANIAKG
+271 KVLTANIAKG
-281 DLSQEDIIVKS
+281 DLSQEDIVVKS
-292 KDEIGA
+292 RDEVGA
-298 LADSINT
+298 LAESINT
-305 MTGSLRTLVSQV
+305 MAASLRTLVSQV
-317 QTSSREVSSETVG
+317 QTTSSEVSSETVG
-330 LSKIASSS
+330 LTRVASSS
-338 VEAIRELTAANQ
+338 VDAIRELTAANQ

-385 KASYIAKNST
+385 QASYIAKNST

-406 EMLEGLEAVDE
+406 EMLAGLEGVDE
-417 NTNQLAEIITVL
+417 NTNKLAEIITIL

-504 TAVDYISKTREAV
+504 TAVDYITKTREAV
-517 QYNKDLSANAKN
+517 QYNKDLSMKAKN
-529 TLHQIYETT
+529 TLNEIYETT

-549 SAIEQ
+549 TAIEQ
-554 QVIAIEQITNSL
+554 QVIAFEQITNSL

-586 TQDQLRIAE
+586 TQEQLRIAE
-595 NVNETTKIL
+595 NVNESAKIL
-604 QRTAT
+604 QRTAS

>member
-1 MKNTGCS
+1 M
-8 QKNISPRRSEGVDK
+8 
-22 LLFKK
+22 LLKK
-27 KTKTA
+27 KNKEI
-32 KKTART
+32 KS
-38 EKNSSKKNSNRN
+38 NSKKKPEKKRIKKN
-50 MSLKLKIVSLSI
+50 MSLKLKVVSLSV
-62 ISMLLLALA
+62 ISMLIMALA
-71 TTIYAQYTIRASNLE
+71 TSALAYYVIKKSNVE
-86 SMETELNTISS
+86 SMEAELSTISS
-97 LLSDQIS
+97 LLSDQITP
-104 AGKAQTIIANP
+104 GKAQTIISNP
-115 SKNNPGVTS
+115 SKNNPGVTT

-129 DQVLKE
+129 DKILKD
-135 NPLIHNLYLVTMEGD
+135 NPLIHNLYLVTLDGE
-150 KLSLPTMSSAMM
+150 KLTIPTMSSVML
-162 TKDLTYGSSYTG
+162 TKDFSYGSQYSG
-174 GKEFDQAALAA
+174 GKAFDDAALIAV
-185 FKENKRTTTEIYNS
+185 KNNKRTTTDIYKSESGNE
-199 QNGSK
+199 K
-204 MTGFAPI
+204 VTGFAPI
-211 TDMAGKTIALYGVEF
+211 TDMSGKVIALYGVDF
-226 DVSQVNKKIN
+226 DVTQINKKIN
-236 AEVAGIWILALII
+236 AEVTRIWILALVI
-249 LVLSSAAMYL
+249 LGISSIAMYL
-259 LVSRL
+259 LISML
-264 IKPLNKI
+264 IRPLNKI
-271 RILTANIAKG
+271 KDLTANIANG
-281 DLSQEDIIVKS
+281 DLSQNDIFVKS

-298 LADSINT
+298 LAESINT
-305 MTGSLRTLVSQV
+305 MTASLRNVVSQV
-317 QTSSREVSSETVG
+317 QTSSKEVTSETLA
-330 LSKIASSS
+330 LSNVASSS
-338 VEAIRELTAANQ
+338 VDAIRELTAANQ

-385 KASYIAKNST
+385 QASYIAKNST

-406 EMLEGLEAVDE
+406 EMLAGLELVED
-417 NTNQLAEIITVL
+417 NTNQLADIIITL

-459 EAARAGEHGK
+459 EAARAGDHGK

-490 TIISIVNE
+490 TIITIVNE
-498 NVQNTR
+498 NVNSTR
-504 TAVDYISKTREAV
+504 DAVDYISKTREAV
-517 QYNKDLSANAKN
+517 QYNKDLSTNAKN
-529 TLHQIYETT
+529 TLHEIFETT

-575 IAAGTGQTDQS
+575 IAAGTSQTDQS
-586 TQDQLRIAE
+586 TQEQLRIAE

-604 QRTAT
+604 QQTAM

>member
-1 MKNTGCS
+1 M
-8 QKNISPRRSEGVDK
+8 
-22 LLFKK
+22 LFKK
-27 KTKTA
+27 KNVAAKAVKKMKPNKKQTK
-32 KKTART
+32 
-38 EKNSSKKNSNRN
+38 RN
-50 MSLKLKIVSLSI
+50 LSLKLKIVSLSI
-62 ISMLLLALA
+62 ISMLILALA
-71 TTIYAQYTIRASNLE
+71 TTVYAQYTIRTSNIE
-86 SMETELNTISS
+86 SMEAELNTISS
-97 LLSDQIS
+97 LLSDQVTP
-104 AGKAQTIIANP
+104 GKAQTIISNP
-115 SKNNPGVTS
+115 SVNNPGVIT

-129 DQVLKE
+129 DKILKD
-135 NPLIHNLYLVTMEGD
+135 NPLIHTVYLVTLDGD
-150 KLSLPTMSSAMM
+150 QLTLPTMSSSMM
-162 TKDLTYGSSYTG
+162 SENITYGAKFSG
-174 GKEFDQAALAA
+174 GKAFDSAALQAIQ
-185 FKENKRTTTEIYNS
+185 ENKRVTTEVYKSESGEKI
-199 QNGSK
+199 
-204 MTGFAPI
+204 TGFAPI
-211 TDMAGKTIALYGVEF
+211 LNMSGKVIALYGVDF

-236 AEVAGIWILALII
+236 AEVSGIWILALII
-249 LVLSSAAMYL
+249 LAFSSIAMYFF
-259 LVSRL
+259 VSML
-264 IKPLNKI
+264 IRPLN
-271 RILTANIAKG
+271 RIKDLTANIANG
-281 DLSQEDIIVKS
+281 DLSQSDIAVRS
-292 KDEIGA
+292 KDEVGE
-298 LADSINT
+298 LAESINT
-305 MTGSLRTLVSQV
+305 MAASLRNVVSQV
-317 QTSSREVSSETVG
+317 QTSSKEVTSETVG
-330 LSKIASSS
+330 LARVASNS
-338 VEAIRELTAANQ
+338 VDAIRELTAANQ

-385 KASYIAKNST
+385 QASYIAKNST
-395 VTSKEGTVRID
+395 ITSKEGTKRID
-406 EMLEGLEAVDE
+406 EMLSGLEAVDE
-417 NTNQLAEIITVL
+417 NTNQLADIITML

-504 TAVDYISKTREAV
+504 DAVNYITKTREAV
-517 QYNKDLSANAKN
+517 QYNKDLSLNAKN
-529 TLHQIYETT
+529 TLHEIYETT

-575 IAAGTGQTDQS
+575 IAAGTSQTDQS
-586 TQDQLRIAE
+586 TQEQLKTAE

-604 QRTAT
+604 QQTAL

-614 TGNFKL
+614 TGNFKLK

>member
-1 MKNTGCS
+1 M
-8 QKNISPRRSEGVDK
+8 
-22 LLFKK
+22 LFKK

-32 KKTART
+32 KKAVN
-38 EKNSSKKNSNRN
+38 KKKSSKKNSNRN

-62 ISMLLLALA
+62 LSMLLLALA
-71 TTIYAQYTIRASNLE
+71 TTVYAQYTIRTSNID
-86 SMETELNTISS
+86 SMEAELNTISS
-97 LLSDQIS
+97 LLSDQVS
-104 AGKAQTIIANP
+104 AGKAKTIIANP

-129 DQVLKE
+129 DQILKE
-135 NPLIHNLYLVTMEGD
+135 NPLIHNLYLITMDGE
-150 KLSLPTMSSAMM
+150 KFAIPTMSSAMM
-162 TKDLTYGSSYTG
+162 SKDITYGSNYSG
-174 GKEFDQAALAA
+174 GKDFDQAALEA
-185 FKENKRTTTEIYNS
+185 FKENKRTTTEIYQS
-199 QNGSK
+199 QNGTK

-236 AEVAGIWILALII
+236 AEVAGIWILSLII
-249 LVLSSAAMYL
+249 LALSSAAMYF

-264 IKPLNKI
+264 IKPLNNIK
-271 RILTANIAKG
+271 ILTANIAKG

-298 LADSINT
+298 LAESINT
-305 MTGSLRTLVSQV
+305 MAASLRTLVSQV
-317 QTSSREVSSETVG
+317 QTSSREVSIETVG

-338 VEAIRELTAANQ
+338 VEAIRELTSANQ

-385 KASYIAKNST
+385 QASFIAKNST
-395 VTSKEGTVRID
+395 VTSKEGTVKID

-417 NTNQLAEIITVL
+417 NTNQLADIITVL

-504 TAVDYISKTREAV
+504 TAVDYITKTREAV
-517 QYNKDLSANAKN
+517 QYNKDLSAKAKN
-529 TLHQIYETT
+529 TLNEIYETT

-549 SAIEQ
+549 TAIEQ
-554 QVIAIEQITNSL
+554 QVIAFEQITNSL

-586 TQDQLRIAE
+586 TQEQLRIAE

-609 ELEKL
+609 ELEQL
-614 TGNFKL
+614 TGNFKLSSH

>member
-1 MKNTGCS
+1 M
-8 QKNISPRRSEGVDK
+8 I
-22 LLFKK
+22 FKK
-27 KTKTA
+27 KNKTA
-32 KKTART
+32 KKAVTKKKT
-38 EKNSSKKNSNRN
+38 VKINSIRKMGLNRK

-62 ISMLLLALA
+62 ISILVLALV
-71 TTIYAQYTIRASNLE
+71 TTGYAQYTIRNSNLN
-86 SMETELNTISS
+86 SMEAELKTISS

-104 AGKAQTIIANP
+104 AGKANTIIDNP
-115 SKNNPGVTS
+115 SKNNPGVIS
-124 MQKQM
+124 LQKQM
-129 DQVLKE
+129 DQILKE
-135 NPLIHNLYLVTMEGD
+135 NPLIHNLYLLTKDGD
-150 KLSLPTMSSAMM
+150 KLIIPTMNSGMM
-162 TKDLTYGSSYTG
+162 DKEVTYGSLYSG
-174 GKEFDQAALAA
+174 GKAFDLAA
-185 FKENKRTTTEIYNS
+185 AEALKENTRTTTEIYKT
-199 QNGSK
+199 QNGDK
-204 MTGFAPI
+204 ITGFAPI
-211 TDMAGKTIALYGVEF
+211 TNMEGKAIALYGVDF
-226 DVSQVNKKIN
+226 DVSQVINKIN

-249 LVLSSAAMYL
+249 MVLSSGAMYF

-271 RILTANIAKG
+271 RDLTAHIAQG
-281 DLSQEDIIVKS
+281 DLSQDSITVKS
-292 KDEIGA
+292 KDEVGA
-298 LADSINT
+298 LAESINT
-305 MTGSLRTLVSQV
+305 MADSLRTLVSQV
-317 QTSSREVSSETVG
+317 QSSSKEVSSETVT
-330 LSKIASSS
+330 LSRVSSSS
-338 VEAIRELTAANQ
+338 VEAIRELTSANQ

-385 KASYIAKNST
+385 QASYIAKNST
-395 VTSKEGTVRID
+395 STSKEGTVRID
-406 EMLEGLEAVDE
+406 EMLAGLESVDE
-417 NTNQLAEIITVL
+417 NTNELADIISML

-504 TAVDYISKTREAV
+504 DAVNYITKTREAV
-517 QYNKDLSANAKN
+517 QYNKDLSRKAKD
-529 TLHQIYETT
+529 TLKEIYETT

-575 IAAGTGQTDQS
+575 IAAGTSQTDQS
-586 TQDQLRIAE
+586 TQEQLKIAE

-604 QRTAT
+604 QQTAL

>member
-1 MKNTGCS
+1 MRFKKRKNT
-8 QKNISPRRSEGVDK
+8 VDK
-22 LLFKK
+22 AVKK
-27 KTKTA
+27 K
-32 KKTART
+32 RT
-38 EKNSSKKNSNRN
+38 GQKIRTTN

-62 ISMLLLALA
+62 ISILVLALA
-71 TTIYAQYTIRASNLE
+71 TSFYAQHTIKSSNFD
-86 SMETELNTISS
+86 SMEAELTTISS

-104 AGKAQTIIANP
+104 AGKAKTIISNP

-124 MQKQM
+124 LQKQM
-129 DQVLKE
+129 DQILKE
-135 NPLIHNLYLVTMEGD
+135 NPLIHNLYLMTLDGD
-150 KLSLPTMSSAMM
+150 KFIIPTMNSAMM
-162 TKDLTYGSSYTG
+162 TDQLTYGSPYSG
-174 GKEFDQAALAA
+174 GKAFDRAALEA
-185 FKENKRTTTEIYNS
+185 FNESKRTTTDIFKS
-199 QNGSK
+199 DTGVK
-204 MTGFAPI
+204 MTGFSPI
-211 TDMAGKTIALYGVEF
+211 TDMGGKTIALYGVEF
-226 DVSQVNKKIN
+226 DVTQINKKIN
-236 AEVAGIWILALII
+236 AEVAGIWILSLII
-249 LVLSSAAMYL
+249 LILSSTAMYY

-271 RILTANIAKG
+271 QELTANIAKG
-281 DLSQEDIIVKS
+281 DLSQEDIKVKS
-292 KDEIGA
+292 KDEIGS
-298 LADSINT
+298 LAESINT
-305 MTGSLRTLVSQV
+305 MTVSLRNLVSQV
-317 QTSSREVSSETVG
+317 QNSTREVSSETVG
-330 LSKIASSS
+330 LSKVASSS

-385 KASYIAKNST
+385 QASYISKSST
-395 VTSKEGTVRID
+395 VTSKEGTERID
-406 EMLEGLEAVDE
+406 EMLAGLESVDE
-417 NTNQLAEIITVL
+417 NTNQLANIITVL

-478 RKLAEESAKSAS
+478 RKLAEESANSAS

-504 TAVDYISKTREAV
+504 NAVEYIAKTREAV
-517 QYNKDLSANAKN
+517 QYNKNLSFNARK
-529 TLHQIYETT
+529 TLTEIYETT
-538 LEIEDNSNNIA
+538 LEIEDNSSNIA

-566 DTVSQASQQ
+566 DTVSHASQQ
-575 IAAGTGQTDQS
+575 IAAGTSQTDLS
-586 TQDQLRIAE
+586 TQEQLRIAE

-604 QRTAT
+604 QQTALK
-609 ELEKL
+609 LEKL
-614 TGNFKL
+614 TGNFIL